1 MIDDEIDDNVL
12 TAMLAEEDEE
22 VDKEN
27 NGQHLTKVSAPVG
40 GTNAKVAATTVV

>member
-1 MIDDEIDDNVL
+1 MIDDEIDDDVL

-27 NGQHLTKVSAPVG
+27 NGQHLTKVSLQ
-40 GTNAKVAATTVV
+40 